1 MKRLF
6 LLGIVSTLVFL
17 CIYAPAQLLGSLL
30 GQMTHGRLGLAAT
43 QGSLWQGN
51 GNLLLNSLDNN
62 TDGNNDALANNTVIN
77 LGKIAWNTQ
86 ALQLLAGRFS
96 VNLTWN
102 DGAPFW
108 LMLDT
113 TRLHIEHAAFALPA
127 DIVSALVPALKAAQ
141 LGGQLSVR
149 CENFSLTRTEILG
162 QLDIDWNQASSPL
175 SMVNPLGN
183 YRTKLNG
190 IGNALEIKL
199 ETQGD
204 SPLILQGNG
213 RWLASEGLHFDGT
226 AEANAANKTQLQG
239 LLRVMGNE
247 ASNETSAASGRYQLK
262 F

>member
-6 LLGIVSTLVFL
+6 LLGIASTLIFV

-30 GQMTHGRLGLAAT
+30 GQLTHGRLGMAAA

-51 GNLLLNSLDNN
+51 ANLLLNDIDSGVDSNSDTQTNNASL
-62 TDGNNDALANNTVIN
+62 N

-86 ALQLLAGRFS
+86 PLQLLAGRFS

-108 LMLDT
+108 LTLDT
-113 TRLHIEHAAFALPA
+113 SRLHIEHATFALPA
-127 DIVSALVPALKAAQ
+127 DIVSALAPTLKAAQ

-149 CENFSLTRTEILG
+149 CDNFSLTRTEIIG

-175 SMVNPLGN
+175 SMVSPLGN
-183 YRTKLNG
+183 YHTKLNG
-190 IGNALEIKL
+190 SGSALDINL

-204 SPLILQGNG
+204 SPLIMQGSG
-213 RWLASEGLHFDGT
+213 RWTVSEGLHFNGT
-226 AEANAANKTQLQG
+226 AEANAANKTQLQE
-239 LLRVMGNE
+239 LLRVIG
-247 ASNETSAASGRYQLK
+247 NETSGGSGSGSYQLK

>member
-6 LLGIVSTLVFL
+6 LLGTASTLVFL

-30 GQMTHGRLGLAAT
+30 GQFSNGRLGLT
-43 QGSLWQGN
+43 SSQGSLWHGS
-51 GNLLLNSLDNN
+51 GHLLLSSPNSIERSVDAVQNN
-62 TDGNNDALANNTVIN
+62 GTGVN
-77 LGKIAWNTQ
+77 LGQISWDTQ
-86 ALQLLAGRFS
+86 PLQLLAGRFS

-102 DGAPFW
+102 NGAPFW
-108 LMLDT
+108 ITLDT
-113 TRLHIEHAAFALPA
+113 SRLHVEHAVVNLPSE
-127 DIVSALVPALKAAQ
+127 IVSALVPTLKAAG

-149 CENFSLTRTEILG
+149 CDNFSLTRTEILG

-183 YRTKLNG
+183 YHTRLDG
-190 IGNALEIKL
+190 RGSVLEIKL

-204 SPLILQGNG
+204 SPLMMQGSGN
-213 RWLASEGLHFDGT
+213 WTASEGLHFDGI
-226 AEANAANKTQLQG
+226 AEANANNKTQLQA

-247 ASNETSAASGRYQLK
+247 TSAGSGRYQLK

>member
-30 GQMTHGRLGLAAT
+30 AQLSHGRLNLAAS
-43 QGSLWQGN
+43 QGSLWQGDA
-51 GNLLLNSLDNN
+51 NLLLTNIDTDNIQTSN
-62 TDGNNDALANNTVIN
+62 TAVN
-77 LGKIAWNTQ
+77 LGKISWNTQ
-86 ALQLLAGRFS
+86 PLQLFAGRFS

-108 LMLDT
+108 VTLDT
-113 TRLHIEHAAFALPA
+113 TRLHIEHAAFNLPA
-127 DIVSALVPALKAAQ
+127 DIVSALVPTLKAAQ

-149 CENFSLTRTEILG
+149 CDNFSLTQTEILG
-162 QLDIDWNQASSPL
+162 QFDVDWNQASSPL
-175 SMVNPLGN
+175 SMVSPLGN
-183 YRTKLNG
+183 YHTRLDG
-190 IGNALEIKL
+190 RGGAIDIKL

-204 SPLILQGNG
+204 SPLILQGSG
-213 RWLASEGLHFDGT
+213 RWAANEGLHFDGT
-226 AEANAANKTQLQG
+226 AEANASNKTQLQE

-247 ASNETSAASGRYQLK
+247 TSVGSGRYQLK

>member
-6 LLGIVSTLVFL
+6 LLGLVSTLVFL
-17 CIYAPAQLLGSLL
+17 CVYAPAQLLGSVL
-30 GQMTHGRLGLAAT
+30 GQLTNGRLGLASS

-51 GNLLLNSLDNN
+51 ANLLLTNIDAN
-62 TDGNNDALANNTVIN
+62 NNDAQTNNTGIN

-86 ALQLLAGRFS
+86 PLQLLAGRFS

-108 LMLDT
+108 ITLDT
-113 TRLHIEHAAFALPA
+113 SRLHIEHAAFNLPA
-127 DIVSALVPALKAAQ
+127 DIVSALVPTLKAAQ

-149 CENFSLTRTEILG
+149 CDNFSLTRTEILG
-162 QLDIDWNQASSPL
+162 QFDIDWNQASSPL
-175 SMVNPLGN
+175 SMVSPLGN
-183 YRTKLNG
+183 YHARLDG
-190 IGNALEIKL
+190 SGGALDIKL

-204 SPLILQGNG
+204 SPLILQGIG
-213 RWLASEGLHFDGT
+213 RWAGSEGLHFDGT
-226 AEANAANKTQLQG
+226 AEANAANKTQLQE

-247 ASNETSAASGRYQLK
+247 TSAGSGRYQLK

>member
-6 LLGIVSTLVFL
+6 LLGLASTLVFL

-30 GQMTHGRLGLAAT
+30 GHLTNGRLGLASS

-51 GNLLLNSLDNN
+51 ANLLLTNIDAN
-62 TDGNNDALANNTVIN
+62 NNDAQTNNTSIN

-86 ALQLLAGRFS
+86 PLQLLAGRFS

-108 LMLDT
+108 ITLDT
-113 TRLHIEHAAFALPA
+113 SRLHIEHATFNLPA
-127 DIVSALVPALKAAQ
+127 DIVSVLVPTLKAAQ

-183 YRTKLNG
+183 YHLRLDG
-190 IGNALEIKL
+190 RGSALDIKL

-204 SPLILQGNG
+204 SPLIMQGSG
-213 RWLASEGLHFDGT
+213 LWAASEGLHFDGT
-226 AEANAANKTQLQG
+226 AEANAANKTKLQE
-239 LLRVMGNE
+239 LLRVIG
-247 ASNETSAASGRYQLK
+247 NETSAGSGRYQLK